1 MAAALP
7 FSQLGIRTG
16 DRVWVSNSAL
26 CVSRIAIDI
35 TAIVPW
41 QSVIP
46 GFPMQNEWPLFQQS
60 LSFMKNYIGCSGK
73 SGGLRDLW
81 TSGTPCDGGQSLY
94 AVSLRERA
102 KRMLTALREQN
113 VDDAYQAGRSLLGLG
128 NGLTPSGDDFCAALV
143 TVFHMSGSP
152 FGEQHRQLGQQLASA
167 ARQQTTFISQE
178 MLELAASGQTRQNI
192 SAFLREFTS
201 SSTNSLMR
209 AADKVMA
216 AGCSSGTDWAAGLTA
231 GLEIGKALAQ
241 IGREGEMQWM

>member
-16 DRVWVSNSAL
+16 DRVWVSNGAL
-26 CVSRIAIDI
+26 CVGRIPIDI
-35 TAIVPW
+35 AAIMPW
-41 QSVIP
+41 QSVVP
-46 GFPMQNEWPLFQQS
+46 GFPLQNEWRLFQQS
-60 LSFMKNYIGCSGK
+60 ISFMRHYISRSGK

-81 TSGTPCDGGQSLY
+81 TLSTPCGGRQNLY
-94 AVSLRERA
+94 AACLKERA

-113 VDDAYQAGRSLLGLG
+113 MEEAYQAGRSLLGLG
-128 NGLTPSGDDFCAALV
+128 NGLTPSGDDFCAALL

-178 MLELAASGQTRQNI
+178 MLELAASGQTRENI
-192 SAFLREFTS
+192 SAFLREFTGC
-201 SSTNSLMR
+201 STDSLMR

-216 AGCSSGTDWAAGLTA
+216 AGCLSGTDWAVGLTA
-231 GLEIGKALAQ
+231 GLEVGKALAQ
-241 IGREGEMQWM
+241 IGSEGEMQ